1 MKLKP
6 IAMGISVLLIT
17 AGCASNQ
24 SGETSS
30 LTIKPI
36 TKIQQ
41 GGTTPAALYQL
52 GRYYQGQRRY
62 EAALEAYEKAR
73 AADRNFVEAL
83 NGIGVVHA
91 QRGEFGQATEAFN
104 AAIALAPQSAHLYNN
119 LGYSQLMEGAN
130 ASAVQSFKKALEL
143 DPQSERTMTNL
154 KLAYE
159 KLGEPDKA
167 QQITELSR
175 ENLATRQASA
185 KAMTPADA
193 SRPPG
198 FQLSQVA
205 PNVYELHPAPPAAP
219 SAMKKI
225 DSSPVA
231 QKPFRLEVSNGN
243 GFTGMAKHVSGWLK
257 GEGFTP
263 VRLTNDKPFNK
274 PATQI
279 QYRAGYQKEAEKL
292 NTALSRPAALFE
304 TNRLRADIQVR
315 LVLGK
320 DFNGKAAASSSASDP
335 AAR

>member
-6 IAMGISVLLIT
+6 IALGISVLLAT
-17 AGCASNQ
+17 AGCAANK
-24 SGETSS
+24 SGEMPP
-30 LTIKPI
+30 LTIQPT

-41 GGTTPAALYQL
+41 SGATPAGLYQL

-62 EAALEAYEKAR
+62 DAALDAYEKAL

-91 QRGEFGQATEAFN
+91 QRGEFGKATEAFN
-104 AAIALAPQSAHLYNN
+104 AAIALAPKSAHLYNN

-130 ASAVQSFKKALEL
+130 ANAVQSFKKALEL
-143 DPQSERTMTNL
+143 EPQNERAMTNL
-154 KLAYE
+154 TLAYE

-167 QQITELSR
+167 QQITELSK
-175 ENLATRQASA
+175 ENLAARQASA
-185 KAMTPADA
+185 NAVTPADA

-225 DSSPVA
+225 DSGPVT

-243 GFTGMAKHVSGWLK
+243 GITGMAKHVSGWLK

-292 NTALSRPAALFE
+292 NAALSRPATLLE
-304 TNRLRADIQVR
+304 TDHLRADIQVR
-315 LVLGK
+315 LMLGK
-320 DFNGKAAASSSASDP
+320 DFNRESSGLIK
-335 AAR
+335 R